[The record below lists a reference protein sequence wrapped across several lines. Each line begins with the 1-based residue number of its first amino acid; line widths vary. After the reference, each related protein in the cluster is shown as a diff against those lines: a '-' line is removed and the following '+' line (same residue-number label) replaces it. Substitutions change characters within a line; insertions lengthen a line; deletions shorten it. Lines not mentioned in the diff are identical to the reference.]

1 MKFNI
6 YQLNWFT
13 FSAICLLVIAAAAT
27 AEQEANAQ
35 DVVAAIAAEADREV
49 ADGR

>member
-6 YQLNWFT
+6 HQLNVVT
-13 FSAICLLVIAAAAT
+13 FSAIGLLVIAMAAT
-27 AEQEANAQ
+27 AEKEANAQ
-35 DVVAAIAAEADREV
+35 DVVAAIAAEAEREV